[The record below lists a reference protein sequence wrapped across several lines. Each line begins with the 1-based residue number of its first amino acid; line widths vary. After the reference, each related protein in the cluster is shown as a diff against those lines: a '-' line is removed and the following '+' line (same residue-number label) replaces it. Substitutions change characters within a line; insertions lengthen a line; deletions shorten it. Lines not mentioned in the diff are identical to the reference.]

1 MSARDL
7 IDPESRAALDVLLGI
22 VPGGLNAI
30 ADIHE
35 RRAVFSGLVAAAA
48 PPPRSDVAVEGRT
61 VPGAPGDPD
70 VAIRVYRPLDA
81 SPASPA
87 ICFIHGGGMVIGDL
101 DSEDAEAQRLCAEL
115 GAVVVSIGY
124 RLAPEHPYPAQVDD
138 CYAGLCWIAANSD
151 ELGIDPARILV
162 YGGSAGGGL
171 AIALALLSRDRIGPA
186 VSFVMAPYPML
197 DDTNSTP
204 SSHEITDVGF
214 WDRSANLEAWQWY
227 LGGGAADEYAAP
239 ARATDLTGL
248 PPMFLDVGTVDLF
261 RDEVI
266 TFAQR
271 LMQAQVPC
279 ELQVHPGSF
288 HASESVAPDAALS
301 HRIQAARMAALRR
314 ALG

>member
-1 MSARDL
+1 VSARDL

-30 ADIHE
+30 ADIGE
-35 RRAVFSGLVAAAA
+35 RRAVFAGLVAAAA
-48 PPPRSDVAVEGRT
+48 PPPRDDVTVDDRT

-70 VAIRVYRPLDA
+70 VAVRVYRPVGGTG
-81 SPASPA
+81 ASPA

-101 DSEDAEAQRLCAEL
+101 DSEDPEAQRLCAEL

-138 CYAGLCWIAANSD
+138 CYAGLRWIAENAA
-151 ELGIDPARILV
+151 ELGVDAARLVV

-171 AIALALLSRDRIGPA
+171 AIALALLSRDRGGPA

-197 DDTNSTP
+197 DDSNSTR
-204 SSHEITDVGF
+204 SSHEIVDVGF

-227 LGGGAADEYAAP
+227 LGGRAADQYAAP
-239 ARATDLTGL
+239 ARATDLDGL

-271 LMQAQVPC
+271 LLQAQVPC

-288 HASESVAPDAALS
+288 HASESVAPDAPLS
-301 HRIQAARMAALRR
+301 QRIEAARMSALRR